1 MVATY
6 AALAAGLVLAG
17 LAITHIGPLTRWDDR
32 VNTWFVARRTP
43 FWNHVSWWGTFIA
56 NTLGVVVVAAVV
68 VAVLAIRRRFL
79 EAALVTGGLIVEL
92 AVFLTVNY
100 AVGRPRPKVPH
111 LGSTPSTYSFP
122 SGHAAATLVL
132 YGGLALIVTGRTRHL
147 AARAVTW
154 TLAVVFPL
162 WVAFSR
168 VSRGQHHLTDVI
180 AGLAL
185 GAGVLLLLTPVTA
198 GARRDADV
206 DGVADVDD
214 DDTIDLDRV
223 DSEHGDREWVD
234 GAPIAARARS
244 HDHMGARS

>member
-1 MVATY
+1 
-6 AALAAGLVLAG
+6 
-17 LAITHIGPLTRWDDR
+17 
-32 VNTWFVARRTP
+32 
-43 FWNHVSWWGTFIA
+43 
-56 NTLGVVVVAAVV
+56 
-68 VAVLAIRRRFL
+68 
-79 EAALVTGGLIVEL
+79 
-92 AVFLTVNY
+92 VNY

-206 DGVADVDD
+206 DDVDD
-214 DDTIDLDRV
+214 TNDLDRV